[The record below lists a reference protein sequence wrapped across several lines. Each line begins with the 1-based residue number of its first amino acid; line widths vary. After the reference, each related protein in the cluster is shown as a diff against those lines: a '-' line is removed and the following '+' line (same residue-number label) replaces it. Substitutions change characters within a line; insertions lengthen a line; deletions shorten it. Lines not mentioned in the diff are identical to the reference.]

1 MKKLLITLVLL
12 FPFVT
17 GCADI
22 ETRVNINN
30 DKSANVVSSITYK
43 GDLSSL
49 TDDTSVKFSNTYDK
63 FLDSSY
69 KVEKAYGAQF
79 STITATKSISNIER
93 ENLDLSSLGLKTQL
107 PDGKFIDVKKNFF
120 ITSYNI
126 NATYDY
132 PTQAKNIQEFLNAQ
146 EVKNEKSIE
155 NMSPEYF
162 QKYAEDILP
171 EVEKVVEEQASTP
184 EQKENQTKN
193 SKLNTTFEIKVP
205 GFASFNN
212 ADKVDGFTYIWN
224 IKQNGITEIKLQYV
238 TYSGLAITL
247 MILVGVLLLIL
258 LSKKILK
265 HDAQKRID
273 NVNNIV

>member
-1 MKKLLITLVLL
+1 MKKLLITLVLV

-22 ETRVNINN
+22 GTRVNINN

-43 GDLSSL
+43 GDLANL
-49 TDDTSVKFSNTYDK
+49 TDDTSIKISNAYEK
-63 FLDSSY
+63 FLDNTY

-79 STITATKSISNIER
+79 STITATKSIHNIER
-93 ENLDLSSLGLKTQL
+93 ENLDLSSLGFKSQL
-107 PDGKFIDVKKNFF
+107 ADGKFIDVKKNFF

-132 PTQAKNIQEFLNAQ
+132 PTQAKNLQEFFKTQ
-146 EVKNEKSIE
+146 EVNNKKTIQNI
-155 NMSPEYF
+155 SPEYF
-162 QKYAEDILP
+162 QKYAEDIFP
-171 EVEKVVEEQASTP
+171 KEENISVEQNSAPVQN
-184 EQKENQTKN
+184 ENKAES

-205 GFASFNN
+205 SFASFNN

-224 IKQNGITEIKLQYV
+224 IKQDGITEIKLQYV
-238 TYSGLAITL
+238 TYSGFAITL
-247 MILVGVLLLIL
+247 MILFGVLLLIL

-265 HDAQKRID
+265 HDSQKRID